1 MDKPTQRSIVCVFG
15 SSHPQEGDADY
26 ATAFELGA
34 LLAREG
40 YTVCNGGYGGVME
53 ASARGAK
60 SAGGTTIGVTFRASG
75 GRSAN
80 RWIDQAIEVE
90 TLMERVQKL
99 ISLGDAYVVLRGGT
113 GTLLELAAVW
123 EFINKNM
130 IPAKPVVALGSFWS
144 DVVSTLRE
152 QLLAEGSAAA
162 AEAIALANSPQQ
174 CVEILRTGFTRTTTA
189 GDPNAEK

>member
-1 MDKPTQRSIVCVFG
+1 
-15 SSHPQEGDADY
+15 
-26 ATAFELGA
+26 
-34 LLAREG
+34 
-40 YTVCNGGYGGVME
+40 
-53 ASARGAK
+53 
-60 SAGGTTIGVTFRASG
+60 
-75 GRSAN
+75 
-80 RWIDQAIEVE
+80 
-90 TLMERVQKL
+90 MERVQKL